1 MLHPWWIPTLGAPSP
16 RGTSGAEAATPAP
29 RQSLCY
35 YWSAWECA
43 GGIFRAGC
51 WPAWPPWELCLI
63 SPADVFDRM
72 SAALVRRGA
81 GVNPAAHVSREPCP

>member
-51 WPAWPPWELCLI
+51 WPA
-63 SPADVFDRM
+63 
-72 SAALVRRGA
+72 
-81 GVNPAAHVSREPCP
+81 